1 MHSPL
6 FFKLVERMNAEERR
20 RVDDKVIAMRNAR
33 LAAAKTAVERHEA
46 LEDDLGRVAL
56 LARALAQLCLRQ
68 GILKAEDLKNML
80 LEVDLVDGAADHRLD
95 PKAVMPGAKTA
106 PRKRAAKP
114 GSAAA
119 PKPDREP
126 RAKRRE
132 S

>member
-1 MHSPL
+1 MGYPY
-6 FFKLVERMNAEERR
+6 FNVIQRMNTEERR
-20 RVDDKVIAMRNAR
+20 RVDEKVLAMRNAR
-33 LAAAKTAVERHEA
+33 LAAAKTAVERHDA

-80 LEVDLVDGAADHRLD
+80 LEVDLADGVADRRLD
-95 PKAVMPGAKTA
+95 PKAVMPGATA
-106 PRKRAAKP
+106 ALRKRKSKA
-114 GSAAA
+114 GSAVG
-119 PKPDREP
+119 PKPERES